1 MIKLTKL
8 LTIFTMIVLFPISA
22 ETRETYIPILVPITG
37 FLSLEGTAQ
46 RNGAIQAL
54 YEASQSLKIKYEVS
68 DTSTSPEIAVTALQR
83 ALSRGKPV
91 AIAAP
96 IFGTQMLAML
106 PIAKRAGV
114 PLITVSGTA
123 KLTELDNPFIFR
135 FFPGDAVVKVAHARY
150 VTEVLRA
157 KRPALLYQTT
167 AYGQSGYS
175 HLSKALRKAGVPLVF
190 EEALAP
196 SVKDMLPALTKL
208 RVSKPDVILL
218 HLHSTPTA
226 LVIRQARNSGI
237 ELPIVAG
244 SAMHQPS
251 TAKLLKNHQ
260 LRGVCAET
268 AASPISETHPELI
281 QFTTEYKK
289 RFQTLPDAF
298 ALAQYDGM
306 NMVITALRSGAKTA
320 MDIRNW
326 LATNTFNGLAMK
338 YKSDGKGNMGHDATI
353 VCYDGTT
360 KTPKITKKYLN
371 VDGTFN

>member
-1 MIKLTKL
+1 MIKLPKL
-8 LTIFTMIVLFPISA
+8 LRIFAMIVLFPISA
-22 ETRETYIPILVPITG
+22 EAKETYIPILVPITG

-54 YEASQSLKIKYEVS
+54 DEASSSLKIKYEVS

-83 ALSRGKPV
+83 ALSRGKPM

-175 HLSKALRKAGVPLVF
+175 LS
-190 EEALAP
+190 
-196 SVKDMLPALTKL
+196 
-208 RVSKPDVILL
+208 
-218 HLHSTPTA
+218 
-226 LVIRQARNSGI
+226 
-237 ELPIVAG
+237 
-244 SAMHQPS
+244 
-251 TAKLLKNHQ
+251 
-260 LRGVCAET
+260 
-268 AASPISETHPELI
+268 LI
-281 QFTTEYKK
+281 H
-289 RFQTLPDAF
+289 
-298 ALAQYDGM
+298 
-306 NMVITALRSGAKTA
+306 I
-320 MDIRNW
+320 
-326 LATNTFNGLAMK
+326 
-338 YKSDGKGNMGHDATI
+338 
-353 VCYDGTT
+353 
-360 KTPKITKKYLN
+360 
-371 VDGTFN
+371 

>member
-1 MIKLTKL
+1 MCLK
-8 LTIFTMIVLFPISA
+8 A
-22 ETRETYIPILVPITG
+22 QETYIPILVPVTG

-54 YEASQSLKIKYEVS
+54 DKAPSSLNIKYEVS
-68 DTSTSPEIAVTALQR
+68 DTSTSPEVAVTALHR
-83 ALSRGKPV
+83 ALSRGQPV

-106 PIAKRAGV
+106 PVAKRASV

-135 FFPGDAVVKVAHARY
+135 FFPGDAIVKVAHARY
-150 VTEVLRA
+150 VSEILGA

-175 HLSKALRKAGVPLVF
+175 HLSKILKENGTPLVY

-208 RVSKPDVILL
+208 RASKPDVILL

-226 LVIRQARNSGI
+226 LAIRQARNNGI

-251 TAKLLKNHQ
+251 TAKLLKTDQ

-268 AASPISETHPELI
+268 AASPISESNSEI
-281 QFTTEYKK
+281 ISFISRK
-289 RFQTLPDAF
+289 
-298 ALAQYDGM
+298 
-306 NMVITALRSGAKTA
+306 I
-320 MDIRNW
+320 IR
-326 LATNTFNGLAMK
+326 K
-338 YKSDGKGNMGHDATI
+338 
-353 VCYDGTT
+353 
-360 KTPKITKKYLN
+360 
-371 VDGTFN
+371 